1 MLKETY
7 RPLPTSV
14 TVNKSSIDG
23 LGLFATEDLEPSTK
37 LGRTHVEWEGHVIR
51 TPLGGFINHSDNPNC
66 KNVAGFWHQLPVKY
80 LMTTRKITAGEELT
94 AKYTLYNDFDDK
106 WQ

>member
-51 TPLGGFINHSDNPNC
+51 TPLGGFINHSDNPNSVIVNHSNWRELITC
-66 KNVAGFWHQLPVKY
+66 KPIESGDEITVYYVMY
-80 LMTTRKITAGEELT
+80 KIDAT
-94 AKYTLYNDFDDK
+94 
-106 WQ
+106 